1 MFQKHLIFIV
11 SEIHC
16 MRSEVLDHKKGSWQ
30 TQKSNNGFMP
40 VVTAK
45 DEIGNDTIYRKL
57 LT

>member
-1 MFQKHLIFIV
+1 
-11 SEIHC
+11 
-16 MRSEVLDHKKGSWQ
+16 
-30 TQKSNNGFMP
+30 MP